1 MKKLTLF
8 AISLAVCGSLFSQQE
23 PQSTLYMLN
32 PFLTNP
38 ALAGTNNYYQIR
50 TNHRFQWTGLKDAP
64 ITNSISAYG
73 PHSTKSMGYGGTIYN
88 DITGPT
94 SRTGINGVYAYN
106 VAATP
111 DIRVSMGLSIGIM
124 QYKVDGT
131 KIELHDDTP
140 DPALQKILYSKMVPD
155 ASVGVYVWN
164 SDFFAGFSALQLLNN
179 KIKLSADDPEPELN
193 RLARHFYLFGGY
205 HYEPSKDLA
214 LEPTLIIK
222 KVVPASYQLELDAK
236 VVYKRMLWG
245 ALSFRTQDAVSLLIG
260 YNYDNKYLFG
270 FGYDYAVSGLRHY
283 TTGSIEFCLG
293 VNFSSLKKAS
303 GRKKK

>member
-1 MKKLTLF
+1 MKKLTLL
-8 AISLAVCGSLFSQQE
+8 AMILAVCGSLFSQQE
-23 PQSTLYMLN
+23 PQYTLYMLN

-106 VAATP
+106 IAATP
-111 DIRVSMGLSIGIM
+111 DIRVSMGLSVGIM

-131 KIELHDDTP
+131 KIDLHDDTP

-155 ASVGVYVWN
+155 ASMGIYVWN
-164 SDFFAGFSALQLLNN
+164 SNFFAGFSALQLLNN
-179 KIKLSADDPEPELN
+179 KIKLSAEDPDPELN

-205 HYEPSKDLA
+205 HYEPTKDLA
-214 LEPTLIIK
+214 LEPTLIIQ
-222 KVVPASYQLELDAK
+222 KVVPAQYQLEFNAK
-236 VVYKRMLWG
+236 VIYQRMLWG
-245 ALSFRTQDAVSLLIG
+245 GLAFRTGDAISLVLGYTYDKYFIG
-260 YNYDNKYLFG
+260 C
-270 FGYDYAVSGLRHY
+270 GYDYAVSSIRQY
-283 TTGSIEFCLG
+283 TTGSFEFCLG